1 MNNFEPL
8 ILVIAGAIVFYLYRS
23 HKRKVDYESVCEVAQ
38 VLRNL
43 ANRSESEANGKV
55 DRHEVMADA
64 IREAQAAVF
73 AKRRLESDY
82 ANHVSRQLL
91 SSFGPD
97 FLESIGFSRET
108 ARFSRCR
115 SGLFALAKD
124 FERLQPRNKQW

>member
-1 MNNFEPL
+1 MNNFKPL
-8 ILVIAGAIVFYLYRS
+8 IFIIAGVMVFYLYRS
-23 HKRKVDYESVCEVAQ
+23 HKRRIDYESVCEITQ
-38 VLRNL
+38 VLRDL
-43 ANRSESEANGKV
+43 AYRCESEANGRIH
-55 DRHEVMADA
+55 RHEVMADA

-108 ARFSRCR
+108 EKFSRCR
-115 SGLFALAKD
+115 SGLVALAKD
-124 FERLQPRNKQW
+124 FERLHPRNK